1 MVRGALASAD
11 VTGGARPGLSRD
23 ARIRLAA
30 PELAVGTAEIDDAG
44 AILVLGCDPMH
55 EMPILELR
63 IRKAVRRNGAQL
75 LVATERPTALD
86 GGAAIGSEGCLE
98 AQRYAPGAGSRL
110 HRGAAS
116 RDRLRR
122 FLDSEAAGFAAALR
136 DAGSIVVVW
145 GEGMLAGEDRED
157 VAASLLG
164 LADVLGLDGQE
175 GGGLYEVPIAANGRG
190 LREVGCAEDFGP
202 GFAAVPARGR
212 SAAEIR
218 AALES
223 GEIEALILADV
234 DPIRDFDDPEGW
246 QRALTAAD
254 FTLSISMFDGPAAR
268 ASDVHLPAETHAE
281 KEGTVTHPDGR
292 LQRVRPSVPHP
303 GAVRPVWQALS
314 ELLARL
320 GDETGA
326 GTSGEVFSLLAGE
339 VPFYSDVT
347 LDRIGGMGVRW
358 QEIEAPGSIGGERS
372 GRPSSGAPAAEAPS
386 PAENIERG
394 SRGVP
399 AEGDPDAPLGS
410 SGSPAGVLGEG
421 ELRLGTYRD
430 LWADLV
436 SDESPALRFLA
447 PEQTLELNP
456 LDAERLGVQHGQR
469 VQVTSSDEDQASLIA
484 TVGLRERMLEGTA
497 FLIEGTATDGANRL
511 AGATAISVGPRPPT
525 SPQPDAPAADR
536 PGDGDEEVPAAP
548 ALIVTKREPADH
560 R

>member
-98 AQRYAPGAGSRL
+98 AQRYAPGAARGFIEELRAAIGS
-110 HRGAAS
+110 GDS
-116 RDRLRR
+116 S
-122 FLDSEAAGFAAALR
+122 SEAAGFAAALR

-314 ELLARL
+314 ELLARARRRDRR
-320 GDETGA
+320 GD
-326 GTSGEVFSLLAGE
+326 
-339 VPFYSDVT
+339 
-347 LDRIGGMGVRW
+347 
-358 QEIEAPGSIGGERS
+358 
-372 GRPSSGAPAAEAPS
+372 
-386 PAENIERG
+386 
-394 SRGVP
+394 
-399 AEGDPDAPLGS
+399 
-410 SGSPAGVLGEG
+410 
-421 ELRLGTYRD
+421 
-430 LWADLV
+430 
-436 SDESPALRFLA
+436 
-447 PEQTLELNP
+447 
-456 LDAERLGVQHGQR
+456 
-469 VQVTSSDEDQASLIA
+469 
-484 TVGLRERMLEGTA
+484 VG
-497 FLIEGTATDGANRL
+497 
-511 AGATAISVGPRPPT
+511 
-525 SPQPDAPAADR
+525 
-536 PGDGDEEVPAAP
+536 
-548 ALIVTKREPADH
+548 
-560 R
+560 